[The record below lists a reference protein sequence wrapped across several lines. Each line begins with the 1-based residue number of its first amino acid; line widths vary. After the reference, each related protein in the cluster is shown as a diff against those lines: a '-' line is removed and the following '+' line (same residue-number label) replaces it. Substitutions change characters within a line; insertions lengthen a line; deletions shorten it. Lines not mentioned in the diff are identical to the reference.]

1 MIVAIIDT
9 KAEILEVPV
18 EDIIYIKNGIIELKN
33 LKEYNFTN
41 IVFTKK

>member
-9 KAEILEVPV
+9 RAEILEVPV
-18 EDIIYIKNGIIELKN
+18 EDIVNIKNGIIRLKN

-41 IVFTKK
+41 IVFTK